1 MWYYTAELLGELVL
15 AIPGPASPQIAPP
28 LAIDI

>member
-15 AIPGPASPQIAPP
+15 AIPGSASPQIAP